1 MTSTPVLPPGGSGK
15 EKAFPVPTMQV
26 ALRTS
31 MSTRQTTR
39 TRQDPARGCAACVDG
54 DPLPTRATSS
64 GGSPLGRMGG
74 DSWAGGDKGSPHDK
88 LDVPVSACPGEWYAT
103 WPRSQAGTLSI
114 QAAVAAGLPGQ
125 RRLLADPKV
134 TAMVVDDRDQLARM
148 NVDLIRAAFA
158 ADGCP
163 RGGR

>member
-1 MTSTPVLPPGGSGK
+1 
-15 EKAFPVPTMQV
+15 
-26 ALRTS
+26 
-31 MSTRQTTR
+31 
-39 TRQDPARGCAACVDG
+39 
-54 DPLPTRATSS
+54 
-64 GGSPLGRMGG
+64 MGG

-114 QAAVAAGLPGQ
+114 KAAFAAGLPGQ

>member
-1 MTSTPVLPPGGSGK
+1 MTSTPVLPTGGSGK
-15 EKAFPVPTMQV
+15 EKAFPVPTVQV

-31 MSTRQTTR
+31 MSTHQTTR
-39 TRQDPARGCAACVDG
+39 TRPGGALHASAAIHYQRGRPRAAG
-54 DPLPTRATSS
+54 RA
-64 GGSPLGRMGG
+64 LGRMGG
-74 DSWAGGDKGSPHDK
+74 DSWAGGGKGSPHDK
-88 LDVPVSACPGEWYAT
+88 LDVPVSACPGEWYST

-163 RGGR
+163 LVAGR